1 MGQDEDVTPRLAQYL
16 ASLPQGLAS
25 HPAAVT
31 KADFSLI
38 LRRYLAPC
46 SDKVGVPEPVRALL
60 TTPWR
65 AGDWIPTCHYV
76 ALCAL
81 ARDQVWTTEEAY
93 HLGMMAVA
101 TEMYQGPIHRA
112 LFIMFG
118 PSLVAMGA
126 ARRWGTL
133 HKGTELVVK
142 RQLKESVEL
151 ETTFPPR
158 LFTEESVRS
167 LGAAFCAI
175 AVASHGKDTSF
186 QLLDLG
192 ETSARMLIGWHYWS
206 KAETP

>member
-25 HPAAVT
+25 HASAAT

-38 LRRYLAPC
+38 LRRYLTPC
-46 SDKVGVPEPVRALL
+46 AEKVGIPEPVRALL
-60 TTPWR
+60 TAPWR
-65 AGDWIPTCHYV
+65 AGDWIPTSHYV

-81 ARDQVWTTEEAY
+81 ARDQVWTNEEAY
-93 HLGMMAVA
+93 HLGMVGVA
-101 TEMYQGPIHRA
+101 TEMYQGPLHRA
-112 LFIMFG
+112 LFVMFG

-133 HKGTELVVK
+133 HRGTELVVK

-151 ETTFPPR
+151 LTTFPFR

-175 AVASHGKDTSF
+175 ALASHGKDATF
-186 QLLDLG
+186 TLLDFG
-192 ETSARMLIGWHYWS
+192 DTSAQMSIGWHYWS
-206 KAETP
+206 KAENP